1 MGNNFK
7 NDLAEANQLENKLAE
22 KLKNRYKAK
31 EAFCSSTL
39 YEGSFSD
46 WDVKTILEDG
56 TEITFELKEDKL
68 VSTTGNIAVE
78 KYRIL
83 ADGTKRDTCI
93 SVSKADAFVYYFN
106 STFYAINTE
115 KLKELSENKPVVNSG
130 DGMRSRCALIKKE
143 EFLKYATK
151 L

>member
-7 NDLAEANQLENKLAE
+7 NDLAEANELENKLAE
-22 KLKNRYKAK
+22 ILRTKYKM
-31 EAFCSSTL
+31 ENVTTSSSIID
-39 YEGSFSD
+39 GSFSD
-46 WDVKTILEDG
+46 YDVKGDQDG
-56 TEITFELKEDKL
+56 VEISFEVKQDKL

-78 KYRIL
+78 THRIL

-106 STFYAINTE
+106 STFYAINTA
-115 KLKELSENKPVVNSG
+115 KLKELTENKPVVNGG

-143 EFLKYATK
+143 EFLKHATK
-151 L
+151 I